1 MKRKII
7 SFILALVFILSLT
20 AGFAF
25 ASSEC
30 EHQFTDDGDCTTPAV
45 CSLCGESKA
54 QSEHNFNTVLF
65 YTLTDDSNI
74 LLGGTKSVKCS
85 NDGCGVKETIKIDSF
100 VKQLGY
106 SVKNNNNSDPKR
118 EKSTLITTFII
129 EASELDSYANA
140 NNKKIEYGVICYI
153 PTKIGKA
160 APIKANG
167 NAGKNVA
174 KVQLNGKDG
183 VNDLAVPQIPASS
196 YDRAI
201 VFAFYLIMDETVY
214 YIQSNKSVTDHNQ
227 LTAVSCN
234 DVYSKLNG

>member
-7 SFILALVFILSLT
+7 SFILALVLIFSLT
-20 AGFAF
+20 VSFAF
-25 ASSEC
+25 ASTEC

-45 CSLCGESKA
+45 CSFCGEIKA
-54 QSEHNFNTVLF
+54 QSEHNFNTVIS
-65 YTLTDDSNI
+65 YTLNDDSNI
-74 LLGGTKSVKCS
+74 LLGGTKNVKCS
-85 NDGCGVKETIKIDSF
+85 NDGCSVKETIEIDTF

-118 EKSTLITTFII
+118 EKSTLITSFMVY
-129 EASELDSYANA
+129 ASELDSYANA

-153 PTKIGKA
+153 PTKIGNA
-160 APIKANG
+160 MPIKANG

-174 KVQLNGKDG
+174 KVKLNGKDG
-183 VNDLAVPQIPASS
+183 VSDIAVPQIPASS
-196 YDRAI
+196 YDRTI
-201 VFAFYLIMDETVY
+201 VFAFYIIIDETVY
-214 YIQSNKSVTDHNQ
+214 YIQSNKSVTDHSQ